1 MYKYENFIGKVLD
14 SRYKIL
20 ELIGLGG
27 MAFVLKAEDLVM
39 NRIVAIKILNDEYNG
54 NEQAE
59 TRFINESKAVAML
72 SHKNIVSVYDVAIY
86 PDMKYI
92 VMEYLDG
99 ITLREYLD
107 NKGAL
112 PWKEACVY
120 ILQILRALEH
130 AHSKGVIHR
139 DIKPQNVIL
148 QKNGE
153 IKVTDFGIAKI
164 PNTSTL
170 TMTEKAIGTVY
181 YISPE
186 QASGKPTDYYSDIYS
201 VGVMLYEAVTGKLP
215 FTAESPLSI
224 AMMQVSQQPK
234 DPREIVPSIPV
245 GVSQIILKAMEKEPN
260 RRFSSAHSMCK
271 AIEWVL
277 RNPDVVFNLEPAAT
291 GTENPS
297 NAATVSIDMIDT
309 GEIQDYG
316 DSEIAE
322 ALGKE
327 SQKPK
332 KKNKDKDKEKAMR
345 KEEKQ
350 SRSMFPIILGIA
362 SSFLLVAIVLG
373 VLTVYNIFFKGPDE
387 SESYVTYPNLVGE
400 YWNNELE
407 AKLKNKVFGAYFT
420 VDEVIYVEHKDYA
433 SGQIISTEP
442 PAGKTGKKTSKD
454 NDKFYHFTSITVC
467 KKLEDVIIPDVT
479 YFTSTDAKSKLQSSA
494 YRLKVNIIT
503 ESNYDFFDGQV
514 IRTEPSAGNIVKAGE
529 TINLVVCQRTA
540 ASKADVM
547 PDLTGLSKTQ
557 AENMLRYANY
567 TCEFVE
573 VPSLDGNNRVIGQDI
588 EPGTIN
594 DPQTKV
600 TVMIS
605 KKTDGIEMPNL
616 IGKTRAE
623 ALEIINSIKY
633 LNLADYYTFY
643 IRSNDT
649 FPIEATKDKDFE
661 SAVNFLLFS
670 GYRFDDDSDNSI
682 VIYQSIPEKTV
693 INSEQDVCLIFGV
706 GD

>member
-164 PNTSTL
+164 PNTPAL

-224 AMMQVSQQPK
+224 AMMQVSQAPT
-234 DPREIVPSIPV
+234 DPREIVPSIPI
-245 GVSQIILKAMEKEPN
+245 GVSQIILKAMEKDPSN
-260 RRFSSAHSMCK
+260 RFSSAHSMCK

-277 RNPDVVFNLEPAAT
+277 RNPQVVFNLEPIASAN
-291 GTENPS
+291 GTNNTAS
-297 NAATVSIDMIDT
+297 VSIDMIDT

-332 KKNKDKDKEKAMR
+332 KKNKEKR
-345 KEEKQ
+345 KSMKSEERK
-350 SRSMFPIILGIA
+350 SRSMFPIIVGVA

-373 VLTVYNIFFKGPDE
+373 VIAVINIIFPPRGPE
-387 SESYVTYPNLVGE
+387 GQEVTYPDLVGQV
-400 YWNNELE
+400 WNSELKS
-407 AKLKNKVFGAYFT
+407 KLENNVYGAYFK
-420 VDEVIYVEHKDYA
+420 VDQVIYAEHNEYS

-442 PAGKTGKKTSKD
+442 PAGRVSKKNPKD
-454 NDKFYHFTSITVC
+454 NDRYFHFKSITVC
-467 KKLEDVIIPDVT
+467 KKLEDVFVPDVT
-479 YFTSTDAKSKLQSSA
+479 YYTTSEAKSKLQGEG
-494 YRLKVNIIT
+494 YKLRVNLIS

-514 IRTEPSAGNIVKAGE
+514 IRTEPPAGALAKAGD
-529 TINLVVCQRTA
+529 TINVVVCQRA
-540 ASKADVM
+540 IADKADVM
-547 PDLTGLSKTQ
+547 PNLTGLSKTQ
-557 AENMLRYANY
+557 AENILKYTNY
-567 TCEFVE
+567 KVEFIQ
-573 VPSLDGNNRVIGQDI
+573 VPSVNGTNRVIGQDI
-588 EPGTIN
+588 EPGSVNEPETL
-594 DPQTKV
+594 V
-600 TVMIS
+600 TVQIS
-605 KKTDGIEMPNL
+605 VKIDGIEMPNL
-616 IGKTRAE
+616 IGKTKAE
-623 ALEIINSIKY
+623 AIEIINRIKY
-633 LNLADYYTFY
+633 LTLGDYSNYYVKKEDMFPSSATQNMTYEEAYAFMRDSFY
-643 IRSNDT
+643 E
-649 FPIEATKDKDFE
+649 PA
-661 SAVNFLLFS
+661 
-670 GYRFDDDSDNSI
+670 DDSEDAF
-682 VIYQSIPEKTV
+682 VVYQSIPEKTV
-693 INSEQDVCLIFGV
+693 INSDQEIYLIFGV
-706 GD
+706 DVE